1 MRIYP
6 SLNKSL
12 KKNLH
17 KILDSTN
24 LVFVLILL
32 PYFILC
38 LTIGGAHESIFDVR
52 HCENPRQSC
61 NDSHGLHICAGE
73 GKEIHSAET
82 CQICKWLKT
91 PSTQIKLQ
99 STKAY
104 FNWINDN
111 VICYSNPELAS
122 LSIHKFTIRP
132 PPLLTFGV

>member
-1 MRIYP
+1 MVLKHLID
-6 SLNKSL
+6 NK
-12 KKNLH
+12 N
-17 KILDSTN
+17 STN

-38 LTIGGAHESIFDVR
+38 LTIGGAHESIFDTR
-52 HCENPRQSC
+52 HCNNPRQVC
-61 NDSHGLHICAGE
+61 NNSDGLHICAGE
-73 GKEIHSAET
+73 NKEIHNAET

-104 FNWINDN
+104 FDWINDN

-132 PPLLTFGV
+132 PPLLTFSV